1 MGSGGQRRLL
11 VLLLAAASLLWV
23 PGQGQPRGERGGG
36 GVRAACRAIQGRAEF
51 VCRSWRRPGAGFRS
65 RGARGALAAC
75 LQTPPGRAGA
85 GAVLGCKENPR
96 KKAGGGAAAPRSGS
110 AVLLAATLF
119 PAPPPPSFISPLPPH
134 LHVLQPPPPPPPLSW
149 SPFFSLGGG
158 GPLRPA
164 ASGASHSLCGSRETL
179 RSGRNPGEGAAPAAR
194 PLPRSLG
201 RGGGLAGGP
210 GRRGGAPSAAPAPAG
225 DGAAAL
231 GVPLRGREG
240 SRQTRRMPHAVAN
253 VNRMKL
259 C

>member
-96 KKAGGGAAAPRSGS
+96 KKAGGGRPPRGPAVLSSSLPRSSLRPPPLLYFSSSPPSSRFAAA
-110 AVLLAATLF
+110 
-119 PAPPPPSFISPLPPH
+119 
-134 LHVLQPPPPPPPLSW
+134 PPPPPLSW